1 MYNACTFIK
10 SNTYILLDKIFL
22 TGHGQGPN
30 DLDLSTEL
38 PWPDEDP
45 GDLED

>member
-1 MYNACTFIK
+1 M
-10 SNTYILLDKIFL
+10 LDKKFL